1 MNELLDMEEKLNLL
15 KEKNLYRSLRVLSS
29 GQRSSVVVDGKTKLM
44 MCSNSY
50 LDMSSDERVKA
61 FVKEIIDTYGTGAGG
76 SRLTTGSYN
85 LHSKLEEILAVIK
98 HTEAALVFNT
108 GYMANVGVI
117 SAICDE
123 DYAIFSDEL
132 NHASIIDG
140 CRLSKAKTIIYKHND
155 MKDLESKLK
164 LNPCKKGLIVTDG
177 VFSMD
182 GDVANLPEIIHLSRK
197 YSVLTMVDDAHGT
210 GVLGNNG
217 RGTTEHYGV
226 EGLVDIYMGTLSKAI
241 GSEGGFVCGSKVL
254 IEYLKNNARSF
265 IFSTA
270 LSPATIAASLGA
282 LELLKEDNRKVLDLQ
297 ENIRYFCQC
306 LNERGVKAF
315 SETAIIP
322 IIIGDENKTLL
333 AAEALL
339 KEGIFV
345 SAIRYP
351 TVEKGK
357 ARLRITIM
365 ASHSKKEL
373 NIAAEKIAVVVE
385 RFKDIT

>member
-15 KEKNLYRSLRVLSS
+15 KERNLYRGLKVLSS
-29 GQRSSVVVDGKTKLM
+29 GQTSSAVINGKTKLM

-50 LDMSSDERVKA
+50 LDMSSDKRVKT

-76 SRLTTGSYN
+76 SRLTTGSYE
-85 LHSKLEEILAVIK
+85 LHGRLEKLLAEMK
-98 HTEAALVFNT
+98 HTEEALIFNT

-123 DYAIFSDEL
+123 DYTIFSDEL

-155 MKDLESKLK
+155 MKDLERKLK

-182 GDVANLPEIIHLSRK
+182 GDVAKLPEIINLSRK

-210 GVLGNNG
+210 GVLGDNG
-217 RGTTEHYGV
+217 RGTAEYYGI
-226 EGLVDIYMGTLSKAI
+226 EGVVDIYMGTLSKAI
-241 GSEGGFVCGSKVL
+241 GSEGGFVCGSRVL
-254 IEYLKNNARSF
+254 IEYLKNCARSF

-270 LSPATIAASLGA
+270 LSPATIAASLKA
-282 LELLKEDNRKVLDLQ
+282 LELLKVDNRKVVALQ

-306 LNERGVKAF
+306 LDEREIKVS

-322 IIIGDENKTLL
+322 IIIGNEEKALL
-333 AAEALL
+333 AAEILL

-365 ASHSKKEL
+365 ASHSKNEL
-373 NIAAEKIAVVVE
+373 KLAAEKIAVVVE
-385 RFKDIT
+385 RFKIV

>member
-1 MNELLDMEEKLNLL
+1 MNELLEMEKKLNLL
-15 KEKNLYRSLRVLSS
+15 KEKNLYRSLKVLSS
-29 GQRSSVVVDGKTKLM
+29 GQRSSVVVDGKAKLM

-50 LDMSSDERVKA
+50 LDMSSDDRVKA

-85 LHSKLEEILAVIK
+85 LHSKLEEILAEIK

-123 DYAIFSDEL
+123 DYTIFSDEL

-210 GVLGNNG
+210 GVLGDNG
-217 RGTTEHYGV
+217 RGTTEYYGV

-282 LELLKEDNRKVLDLQ
+282 LELLKEDNRKVLALQ

-306 LNERGVKAF
+306 LNERGVKAS

-339 KEGIFV
+339 TEGIFV

-357 ARLRITIM
+357 SRLRITIM